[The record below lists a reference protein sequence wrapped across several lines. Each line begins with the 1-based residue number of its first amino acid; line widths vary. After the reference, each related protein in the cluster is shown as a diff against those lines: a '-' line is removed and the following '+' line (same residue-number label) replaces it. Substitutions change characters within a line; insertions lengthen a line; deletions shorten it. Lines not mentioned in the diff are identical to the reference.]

1 MESISKETRNATGKG
16 LTVPALRNLVNFAR
30 NAHEGDPPEFVDH
43 RQALNP
49 YESLYGEQWGEKIS
63 DAVAMKKYVSIC
75 ALVWHMYI
83 KTKKCILEHN
93 MNMTSFLS

>member
-1 MESISKETRNATGKG
+1 M
-16 LTVPALRNLVNFAR
+16 
-30 NAHEGDPPEFVDH
+30 DH

-49 YESLYGEQWGEKIS
+49 YESLYGEQWKEKIS

-83 KTKKCILEHN
+83 ETKKHILERN